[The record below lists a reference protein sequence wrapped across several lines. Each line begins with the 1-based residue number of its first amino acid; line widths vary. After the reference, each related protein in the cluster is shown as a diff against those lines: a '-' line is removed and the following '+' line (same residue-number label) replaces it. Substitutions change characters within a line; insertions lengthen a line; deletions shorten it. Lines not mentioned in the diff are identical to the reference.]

1 MFGNEYTKMKADASL
16 VSVQYASSG
25 ISIIN
30 GPEGYI
36 IVSKWLTDSKLILVI
51 VIWVILE
58 ATFFVN
64 YAGAVGW
71 HNFNLLHYPSF
82 TIVSLFIGYFVAMGV
97 LNKTTT
103 VITDTTF
110 SVRRGPVPC
119 PWPGNH
125 TREIDDV
132 ERITYACHNSVI
144 VNGNCIYYVY
154 VIFGD
159 GRQAGLF
166 NIVTIG
172 SDKSLAV
179 RLATQIQGWIDEK
192 RRAKLGFRFSSN
204 EQPSILESAWFPP
217 DRSQRLKIM
226 ASIVAVVL
234 ALAALMAAAEY
245 LAAPYRGPH

>member
-1 MFGNEYTKMKADASL
+1 MKPGTSL

-25 ISIIN
+25 ISIIS
-30 GPEGYI
+30 GPEEYI
-36 IVSKWLTDSKLILVI
+36 IVSKWLTDRKWVLVLAL
-51 VIWVILE
+51 WVILE
-58 ATFFVN
+58 AAFFVN

-71 HNFNLLHYPSF
+71 NNFNLVRYPTF
-82 TIVSLFIGYFVAMGV
+82 TIVSLFISYFVAMSI

-154 VIFGD
+154 VIFQD

-172 SDKSLAV
+172 NDKSLAV
-179 RLATQIQGWIDEK
+179 RLATQVQGWIDEK

-204 EQPSILESAWFPP
+204 EQPQILESGWFPP
-217 DRSQRLKIM
+217 DRVQRLKIM
-226 ASIVAVVL
+226 CSIVAVLL
-234 ALAALMAAAEY
+234 ALAALVAAAEY
-245 LAAPYRGPH
+245 LAAQYR